1 MVIWL
6 FFYPIFTPYAAGM
19 KKIYTPWY
27 QPLDDK
33 YSIQKSV
40 DWLLG
45 HKDIFLNSLGD
56 VNILPLVLEAA
67 SNLGKTPSNV
77 EMNELENKMGLASI
91 FGV

>member
-1 MVIWL
+1 ME
-6 FFYPIFTPYAAGM
+6 
-19 KKIYTPWY
+19 KKHAPWY
-27 QPLDDK
+27 QPLDDQ

-40 DWLLG
+40 DWVLN

-67 SNLGKTPSNV
+67 NNLGEIPSDE